1 MIEWKNIPANNVAV
15 YSVIIAHLVKMFRR
29 VENVISRLLET
40 EHKTQTEQVQK
51 ESQCN
56 RANTCVDRGTLLSR
70 SIPIL

>member
-29 VENVISRLLET
+29 VENVIFRLLET

-56 RANTCVDRGTLLSR
+56 
-70 SIPIL
+70 